1 MREWM
6 CSLYRA
12 YLVGICLSKLGIYE
26 RIQSTYRYETDMVPT
41 EVFDNSRFTF
51 SVTEKKRRA
60 NVMTQFP
67 DLKIIK
73 YLKRNVSERKYAQI
87 LNRPA
92 MSTYIA
98 YIPYVFAQNF
108 SNAANTYQELQC
120 KDVLREKG

>member
-1 MREWM
+1 M
-6 CSLYRA
+6 
-12 YLVGICLSKLGIYE
+12 
-26 RIQSTYRYETDMVPT
+26 
-41 EVFDNSRFTF
+41 FDSSRLTF

-60 NVMTQFP
+60 NVVTQFP
-67 DLKIIK
+67 DFKIIK

-87 LNRPA
+87 LNRPV

-108 SNAANTYQELQC
+108 SNDANTYQELQC